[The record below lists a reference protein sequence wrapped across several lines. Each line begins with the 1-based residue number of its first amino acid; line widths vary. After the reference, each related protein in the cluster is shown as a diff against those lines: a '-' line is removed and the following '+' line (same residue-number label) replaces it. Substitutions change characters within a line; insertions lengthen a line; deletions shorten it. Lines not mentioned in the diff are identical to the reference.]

1 MIDLV
6 DSKKDDLAILC
17 RRFAIR
23 KLEVFGSAAKD
34 TFDPQSSDL
43 DFIVDPGEYERSVAD
58 RFLDFA
64 DALETLFGRPI
75 DLITEDSIVN
85 PYFRKAVKAVRKTVF
100 EDRNAAAAA

>member
-1 MIDLV
+1 MISLIE
-6 DSKKDDLAILC
+6 SKKDDLAILC

-23 KLEVFGSAAKD
+23 RLDVFGSAVKG

-43 DFIVDPGEYERSVAD
+43 DFIVDLGAYERSVAD

-64 DALETLFGRPI
+64 DALETLFGRPV

-85 PYFRKAVKAVRKTVF
+85 PYFRKAVNAARETVF
-100 EDRNAAAAA
+100 EDRDAAAAA